1 MSLRSPVGRVLG
13 LGSAKEGV
21 SHWWS
26 QRVTAV
32 GLVLLGLWFA
42 CSLLQLGSFDHGAV
56 VAWIGTPTHAVLLS
70 LLIGT
75 AAYHSQLGVQVV
87 VSQATIA
94 AAGYTPCA
102 AAQPRSIQLRGKAQ
116 PLEVFAFHSALDIP
130 QPGTPASPPP
140 PPLTAA
146 TAP

>member
-42 CSLLQLGSFDHGAV
+42 CSMAQLGGFDQGTV

-87 VSQATIA
+87 VEDYVSNKGWKIVTMLLVNFIHVA
-94 AAGYTPCA
+94 AAALGVFSVLRIAFGA
-102 AAQPRSIQLRGKAQ
+102 AA
-116 PLEVFAFHSALDIP
+116 
-130 QPGTPASPPP
+130 
-140 PPLTAA
+140 
-146 TAP
+146 

>member
-32 GLVLLGLWFA
+32 ALVLLGLWFA
-42 CSLLQLGSFDHGAV
+42 CSLAQLGGFDQGTV

-75 AAYHSQLGVQVV
+75 AAWHSQLGVQVV
-87 VSQATIA
+87 VEDYVSNKGWKIVTMLLVNFIHVA
-94 AAGYTPCA
+94 AAALGVF
-102 AAQPRSIQLRGKAQ
+102 SVLRI
-116 PLEVFAFHSALDIP
+116 AFGAV
-130 QPGTPASPPP
+130 A
-140 PPLTAA
+140 
-146 TAP
+146 